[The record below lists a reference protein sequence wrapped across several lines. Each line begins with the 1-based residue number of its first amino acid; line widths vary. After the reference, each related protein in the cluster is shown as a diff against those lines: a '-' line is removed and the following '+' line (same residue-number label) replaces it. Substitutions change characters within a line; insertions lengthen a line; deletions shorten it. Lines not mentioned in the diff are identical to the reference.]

1 MYTWDFDG
9 ACKSFAEALRLDP
22 SAPYAMHGD
31 ADCLMLQGR
40 MDECVARIREVQ
52 LVSPFSV
59 MHNLPLS
66 SHLFMARRFDEAII
80 ATKDVQARNRQLSL
94 HWFLAL
100 VYWQQGRFDEALEEE
115 RLELE
120 QRGDMVLLAALE
132 EGFDA
137 AGPTGAMRSK
147 AEALVDRARESYVNP
162 FFIGETF
169 ARAEMVDEALHWLDQ
184 AVGHGSFNMTYLAF
198 WPPFDVLRD
207 DPRYQDL
214 VERVYG
220 DRAPEIRR
228 H

>member
-1 MYTWDFDG
+1 
-9 ACKSFAEALRLDP
+9 
-22 SAPYAMHGD
+22 
-31 ADCLMLQGR
+31 

-80 ATKDVQARNRQLSL
+80 ATKDLQARNRQLSL

-132 EGFDA
+132 EGLDA
-137 AGPTGAMRSK
+137 AGPAGAMRSK

-169 ARAEMVDEALHWLDQ
+169 ARADMVDEALYWLDQ
-184 AVGHGSFNMTYLAF
+184 AAGHGSYNMTYLAF

-228 H
+228 R